1 MTSQGPLSAILA
13 GALLAGATGCARL
26 GYTDRVLHR
35 LPSPDGNIVLV
46 CQEIPV
52 FDGPEFEVRLERPDG
67 SRMRD
72 LYRMGDGGGCD
83 EVRWSGDGR
92 TLAVLTS
99 HVAGIAIVDV
109 EWALSHPDVQ
119 NSHWFVR
126 GYSFSSEKRPARAA
140 ELRFVSP
147 GELQFQVCEQ
157 SLSAT
162 TSVEGRNRCASPARS
177 QRLLVPDPF
186 VQARPA

>member
-1 MTSQGPLSAILA
+1 MPSPRLLSTILV
-13 GALLAGATGCARL
+13 GGLLAAATGCARL

-35 LPSPDGNIVLV
+35 LPSPDGSLVLV

-52 FDGPEFEVRLERPDG
+52 FDGPDFEVRLERPDG
-67 SRMRD
+67 SRIRE

-83 EVRWSGDGR
+83 EVRWSGDSR

-99 HVAGIAIVDV
+99 HVAGVSVIDV
-109 EWALSHPDVQ
+109 EWAISHPDVQ

-126 GYSFSSEKRPARAA
+126 GFSFSSESQPARAA

-147 GELQFQVCEQ
+147 SELQFQLCGQ
-157 SLSAT
+157 SLSDT
-162 TSVEGRNRCASPARS
+162 TRVDVRNRCTTPARS
-177 QRLLVPDPF
+177 QRLLVPTPLVSD
-186 VQARPA
+186 RPA